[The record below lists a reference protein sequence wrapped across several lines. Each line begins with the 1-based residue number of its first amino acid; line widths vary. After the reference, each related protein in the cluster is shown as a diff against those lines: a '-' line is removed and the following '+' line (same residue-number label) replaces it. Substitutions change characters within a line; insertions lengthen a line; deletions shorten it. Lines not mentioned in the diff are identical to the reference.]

1 MKDIPHICVVCGV
14 SVMKSVLARHMKIH
28 DEIAQFRCE
37 ICDKRFIREKKSLIN
52 KVLRLEQEGEH
63 LHQLLSAIEK
73 SYKSVHNK
81 AERYWLM
88 LETYENKLY
97 CTK

>member
-37 ICDKRFIREKKSLIN
+37 ICDKRFKTKDYLSQHKKTHRKPEEI
-52 KVLRLEQEGEH
+52 RLEQEGEH
-63 LHQLLSAIEK
+63 LHQLLNTIEK
-73 SYKSVHNK
+73 SYKSLFIALNDCV
-81 AERYWLM
+81 
-88 LETYENKLY
+88 
-97 CTK
+97 

>member
-37 ICDKRFIREKKSLIN
+37 ICDKRFKTKDYLSQHKKTHRKPEDIQCPSCQAVLHSKSALRKHSRLTKHEKIKYI
-52 KVLRLEQEGEH
+52 
-63 LHQLLSAIEK
+63 
-73 SYKSVHNK
+73 
-81 AERYWLM
+81 
-88 LETYENKLY
+88 
-97 CTK
+97 

>member
-1 MKDIPHICVVCGV
+1 MAGT
-14 SVMKSVLARHMKIH
+14 
-28 DEIAQFRCE
+28 DETQPI
-37 ICDKRFIREKKSLIN
+37 DIN

-63 LHQLLSAIEK
+63 LHQLLNAIEK

>member
-1 MKDIPHICVVCGV
+1 MWGV
-14 SVMKSVLARHMKIH
+14 SVIKSVLARHMKIH
-28 DEIAQFRCE
+28 DEVAQFRCE
-37 ICDKRFIREKKSLIN
+37 ICDKRLKTKDYLSQHKKTHM
-52 KVLRLEQEGEH
+52 KLEDIQCPSC
-63 LHQLLSAIEK
+63 Q
-73 SYKSVHNK
+73 